1 MKRLLAAPALLLF
14 AGTLL
19 FLVYLNHTAV
29 FVTPWHENG
38 DFALN
43 ALQIDRAKDF
53 NETQGNYSR
62 FHFHHPGP
70 AFFYVYAAGEWLAY
84 DLLQIVPAPA
94 NAHILTGLAL
104 QAGFFAA
111 ALGIFAGWVRSRWFL
126 PLAAALAGVHFAQ
139 AHHAFNSIWPPHV
152 LLMPFLCFLAAAA
165 SVGAGRVSHLWVM
178 VLAGSFL
185 VHGHVAQPL
194 FVGSIFV
201 AVYARLWRGG
211 PAGGGAPWKWARRE
225 HLQAAGVLVVFL
237 VPFAA
242 DLAAGADSN
251 LLAIVRFF
259 LVSNEHSTWV
269 KSVAYFAAFFGYWH
283 DIEQLLPQGQPVS
296 FAHIAARAPVYLLWV
311 GIVVLAVAG
320 WWRTRRSADAARR
333 QFLAAFALVLGV
345 TFVAALYW
353 GRAQAGPLF
362 EFNSFFFHSVT
373 FALVL
378 AALAGLTPAL
388 PETRPALV
396 LAGLLLPGAIVGG
409 AYALAQGTR
418 APESTAGAGFDWF
431 PAVQAA
437 LAADP
442 RPTAPKFLVFDH
454 DDWGDVARTAL
465 ALKRLKASY
474 RTDRSWAY
482 MYGHYRTVPNREL
495 DSLARFSVWRF
506 SRRERPGR
514 HAELPGGL
522 RVYFE
527 PAELDPRDTLI
538 VCTREGT
545 LSQYLLFGITTPENE
560 FTWTKLPRAGLQFRS
575 PPVDRDVL
583 VTFDAT
589 PSVNASTR
597 AQPMRL
603 SVNDHPVT
611 EIVLKERAKVTARV
625 PAAVWNA
632 SPVVTIVGEFP
643 NARSPLEEGRFTDP
657 RQLAWGLYSIHIATA
672 P

>member
-19 FLVYLNHTAV
+19 FLIYVNHTAI

-43 ALQIDRAKDF
+43 ALQIDRAKSF

-84 DLLQIVPAPA
+84 DLLEIVPAPA
-94 NAHILTGLAL
+94 NAHILTGLVL

-111 ALGIFAGWVRSRWFL
+111 ALGLLAGWVRSRWFL
-126 PLAAALAGVHFAQ
+126 PLAAALGGLHFAQ
-139 AHHAFNSIWPPHV
+139 VQHAFNSIWPPHV
-152 LLMPFLCFLAAAA
+152 LLMPFLCFLVASA
-165 SVGAGRVSHLWVM
+165 SVAAGRVSHLWIM

-194 FVGSIFV
+194 FVGTIFL
-201 AVYARLWRGG
+201 AVYGQLWRGG
-211 PAGGGAPWKWARRE
+211 PAAGGAPWRWARRE
-225 HLQAAGVLVVFL
+225 HLQAAGVLAIFL
-237 VPFAA
+237 VPFGA

-251 LLAIVRFF
+251 LLTIVRFF
-259 LVSNEHSTWV
+259 LVSNEHSTWA
-269 KSVAYFAAFFGYWH
+269 KSFAYLAAFFGYWR
-283 DIEQLLPQGQPVS
+283 DIEQLLPQDRPVS
-296 FAHIAARAPVYLLWV
+296 FAHIAARAPIYALWL
-311 GIVVLAVAG
+311 GVLALAALG
-320 WWRTRRSADAARR
+320 WWRTRRRGEAAPR
-333 QFLAAFALVLGV
+333 QFLSAFALVLGV
-345 TFVAALYW
+345 ALLASIYW

-373 FALVL
+373 FSVALF
-378 AALAGLTPAL
+378 ALAGLTPAL

-396 LAGLLLPGAIVGG
+396 VAGLVLPAALLGG
-409 AYALAQGTR
+409 AWALAQGTR
-418 APESTAGAGFDWF
+418 PPESTAGAGFDWY

-442 RPTAPKFLVFDH
+442 RRDAPKFLVFDH

-465 ALKRLKASY
+465 ALKRLRSSY

-482 MYGHYRTVPNREL
+482 MYGYYRTVPNAQL
-495 DSLARFSVWRF
+495 DSLARFSIWRF
-506 SRRERPGR
+506 SRAERPGP
-514 HAELPGGL
+514 HAVLPGGL

-527 PAELDPRDTLI
+527 PLPLDPRDTLI

-545 LSQYLLFGITTPENE
+545 LAQYLLFGITTPENE

-589 PSVNASTR
+589 PFVNSGITE
-597 AQPMRL
+597 QPMRL
-603 SVNDHPVT
+603 FVNDRPVT
-611 EIVLKERAKVTARV
+611 EIVLKERAQVTARV

-632 SPVVTIVGEFP
+632 SPVVTIVSEFP
-643 NARSPLEEGRFTDP
+643 NARSPLALGRHPDP
-657 RQLAWGLYSIHIATA
+657 RELGWGLYSIRISTA

>member
-1 MKRLLAAPALLLF
+1 VIRLLAAPARLLF
-14 AGTLL
+14 VGTLL
-19 FLVYLNHTAV
+19 LLIYLNHTAI

-43 ALQIDRAKDF
+43 ALQIDRAKNF
-53 NETQGNYSR
+53 TETQGNYSR

-70 AFFYVYAAGEWLAY
+70 AFFYTYAAGEWIAH
-84 DLLQIVPAPA
+84 DLLQVVPAPA
-94 NAHILTGLAL
+94 NAHILVGLAL

-111 ALGIFAGWVRSRWFL
+111 ALGILAGWVRSRWFL

-139 AHHAFNSIWPPHV
+139 AQHAFNSIWPPHV

-165 SVGAGRVSHLWVM
+165 SVAAGRVSHLWVM

-194 FVGSIFV
+194 FVGAIFL
-201 AVYARLWRGG
+201 AVYTRLWRGG
-211 PAGGGAPWKWARRE
+211 PAGGGAPWKWARRD
-225 HLQAAGVLVVFL
+225 HLRAAGVLAVFL
-237 VPFAA
+237 VPFVA

-259 LVSNEHSTWV
+259 LVSNEHSTWL
-269 KSVAYFAAFFGYWH
+269 KSFAYLAAFFGYWH
-283 DIEQLLPQGQPVS
+283 DIERLLPQDQPVS
-296 FAHIAARAPVYLLWV
+296 FAHVAARAPVYLLWLGV
-311 GIVVLAVAG
+311 LLLAVLG
-320 WWRTRRSADAARR
+320 WWRTRRSGDAARQ

-345 TFVAALYW
+345 TLLAAVYW

-362 EFNSFFFHSVT
+362 EFNSFFFHAVT
-373 FALVL
+373 FSIGLF
-378 AALAGLTPAL
+378 ALAGLTPAL

-396 LAGLLLPGAIVGG
+396 VAGIVLPCALVGG
-409 AYALAQGTR
+409 AIALARGTR

-442 RPTAPKFLVFDH
+442 RRDAPKFLVFDH

-465 ALKRLKASY
+465 ALKRLGASY

-482 MYGHYRTVPNREL
+482 MYGHYRTVPNRQL

-506 SRRERPGR
+506 SRAARPGPQV
-514 HAELPGGL
+514 ELPGGL

-527 PAELDPRDTLI
+527 PAPLDPRDTLI

-545 LSQYLLFGITTPENE
+545 LSQYLLFGITTPEVE

-575 PPVDRDVL
+575 PPVERDVL

-589 PSVNASTR
+589 PFVNSSIA

-603 SVNDHPVT
+603 FVNDRLVT
-611 EIVLKERAKVTARV
+611 EIVLRERAKVTARV
-625 PAAVWNA
+625 PASVWNA
-632 SPVVTIVGEFP
+632 SQVVTLVSEFP
-643 NARSPLEEGRFTDP
+643 NARSPLEMGRYTDP
-657 RQLAWGLYSIHIATA
+657 RQLGWGLYSIHITTA